1 MSVYRCPSCQSE
13 NTSLLSLV
21 HDQGITRSKG
31 TAWVGR
37 DVGLYHLKSQSK
49 ASRAAAPPS
58 KGGEDLDLIIAIG
71 EVFKKS
77 WWVMFIWIWFMFGGN
92 SPNNSLL
99 AAFSYF
105 FPPLKILYYA
115 VPAYYVWKIIIEL
128 RKNVGASRRS
138 TNTYAE
144 RLNRWNSSYQ
154 CLRCSN
160 IFEIK

>member
-1 MSVYRCPSCQSE
+1 MSVYQCPSCQSE

-58 KGGEDLDLIIAIG
+58 KDSEGLDLVIAIG
-71 EVFKKS
+71 AVFKKS
-77 WWVMFIWIWFMFGGN
+77 WWVMLLWIWLFAIMLQGIEQVFPILKLVYLGIFG
-92 SPNNSLL
+92 
-99 AAFSYF
+99 
-105 FPPLKILYYA
+105 YYI
-115 VPAYYVWKIIIEL
+115 WKVIIEF
-128 RKNVGASRRS
+128 RKNIRTSRRS
-138 TNTYAE
+138 GNTYAE
-144 RLNRWNSSYQ
+144 RLNRWSNSYQ

-160 IFEIK
+160 VFEVK